1 MEMSTP
7 HLLPR
12 RERTASGVAARRH
25 MPRGHHADWSPAV
38 ERRNPVDILVAQG
51 RTRIQE
57 LLPTRY
63 ERMRA
68 SAFAFL
74 RGSAA
79 VMAADLAGQAQS
91 GLTVQLCGDAHLA
104 NFGSFASPGGRPLFD
119 VNDFEE
125 TLPGPF
131 EWDVKRL
138 ATSFA
143 VCGSDAGLGRA
154 ARRALAASAV
164 RAYRKHMARLARLS
178 PFEVWHSRID
188 LADAIDT
195 VEDRAIRCGLKKRLQ
210 AAKRAHDAQYSL
222 VERTDN
228 GPRIRDHGNTE
239 HIDRFRSA
247 IETVFDAYRLAAPA
261 HLDALFRHYLLV
273 DTAFK
278 VVGVGSVGTFCAL
291 GLFVAGDGEPLLLQ
305 AKEAQASVL
314 TAGLPASVFAHQGER
329 VVAGQRVMQ
338 AEPDIF
344 LGWPPAQI
352 DGRFFYVRQLKDSR
366 LAGVGA
372 SLEAEALDFSAA
384 LCGRTLARAHARG
397 GDAASLAGYM
407 GQGVSFD
414 EAVADF
420 AMAYAAQT
428 VRDWQDF
435 CAALESGRLGI
446 T

>member
-7 HLLPR
+7 LLLPR
-12 RERTASGVAARRH
+12 RERIAAGVAARRH
-25 MPRGHHADWSPAV
+25 MPRGHHAAWSPQAD
-38 ERRNPVDILVAQG
+38 RRNPIDILVAQG

-79 VMAADLAGQAQS
+79 VMAADLATQPQT
-91 GLTVQLCGDAHLA
+91 GLHVQLCGEAHLA
-104 NFGSFASPGGRPLFD
+104 NFGSFASPEGAPLFD
-119 VNDFEE
+119 VNDFDE

-138 ATSFA
+138 GASLA
-143 VCGSDAGLGRA
+143 VCGGDAGLDKA
-154 ARRALAASAV
+154 ARRALAGRCA
-164 RAYRKHMARLARLS
+164 RAYRKHMARLAALS

-188 LADAIDT
+188 LADAIDA
-195 VEDRAIRCGLKKRLQ
+195 VENRAVRRGVKQRLR
-210 AAKRAHDAQYSL
+210 AAQRAHDAQYSL

-228 GPRIRDHGNTE
+228 GSRIRDHGTTE
-239 HIDRFRSA
+239 HIDRFRPA

-261 HLDALFRHYLLV
+261 HLDALFRHYRLA

-291 GLFVAGDGEPLLLQ
+291 GLFVSDDGEPLLLQ

-314 TAGLPASVFAHQGER
+314 GAGLAPSVFVHQGER

-352 DGRFFYVRQLKDSR
+352 EGRWFYVRRLKDSR
-366 LAGVGA
+366 LANVGA
-372 SLEAEALDFSAA
+372 VLEAQALDFAA
-384 LCGRTLARAHARG
+384 SLCGRTLARAHARG
-397 GDAASLAGYM
+397 GDAATLAGYM
-407 GQGVSFD
+407 GQGASFD

-420 AMAYAAQT
+420 AMAYAEQT
-428 VRDWQDF
+428 IRDWQDF
-435 CAALESGRLGI
+435 TAALENGRLGI